1 MDITVTARVQYPS
14 GQYWY
19 ENTSQLRCTV
29 TNAHYNDENG
39 QRRRYTIDVFRTE
52 QSEWYNDRT
61 VYYYPLCKA
70 GTSRWRLQ
78 VLMGSTV
85 MLERMLYITVQP
97 NLHVYTEDGNN
108 RIDLVHTEETIVSA
122 NPFMKTLTVKTNTTA
137 EVTAAR
143 TIALTKP
150 NAYKG
155 KIFVKTN
162 VPIDL
167 VSDALT
173 EENSDDYYSN
183 KWVQLQE
190 QITVTRKI
198 KNSDYQWGGY
208 Y

>member
-1 MDITVTARVQYPS
+1 
-14 GQYWY
+14 
-19 ENTSQLRCTV
+19 
-29 TNAHYNDENG
+29 
-39 QRRRYTIDVFRTE
+39 
-52 QSEWYNDRT
+52 
-61 VYYYPLCKA
+61 
-70 GTSRWRLQ
+70 
-78 VLMGSTV
+78 
-85 MLERMLYITVQP
+85 
-97 NLHVYTEDGNN
+97 
-108 RIDLVHTEETIVSA
+108 
-122 NPFMKTLTVKTNTTA
+122 LTVKTNTTA